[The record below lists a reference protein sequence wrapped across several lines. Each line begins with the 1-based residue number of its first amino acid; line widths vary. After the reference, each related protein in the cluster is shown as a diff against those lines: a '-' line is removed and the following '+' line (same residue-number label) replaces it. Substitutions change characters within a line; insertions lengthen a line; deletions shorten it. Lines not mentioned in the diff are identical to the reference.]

1 MDVEIW
7 DGKILILDECDGKED
22 SYEIEQIT
30 ARFEEDIPDV
40 LGVVRCI
47 EINIDSSAPFEIN
60 LAAENK
66 IYNEF
71 ADSEYNNAFSDGS
84 YREEARKDISKRVG
98 VDISQVE
105 IDY

>member
-1 MDVEIW
+1 MVEIL
-7 DGKILILDECDGKED
+7 DGKILILDDCDGKKD

-30 ARFEEDIPDV
+30 ARFGEDIPDV
-40 LGVVRCI
+40 LGVVRCT

-60 LAAENK
+60 RTAENK

-71 ADSEYNNAFSDGS
+71 ADIEYNNADGDGS
-84 YREEARKDISKRVG
+84 YREEARKDISERVG

-105 IDY
+105 ID

>member
-1 MDVEIW
+1 MEVEIR
-7 DGKILILDECDGKED
+7 DGKILISDDCDEKED

-30 ARFEEDIPDV
+30 ARFGEDIPDV

-47 EINIDSSAPFEIN
+47 EISIDSSAPFEIN
-60 LAAENK
+60 FAAEK
-66 IYNEF
+66 MIYDMF

-84 YREEARKDISKRVG
+84 YREEARKDISERVG

-105 IDY
+105 ID